1 MKAPPQSSLFRFR
14 GQLGGRHREEPVPR
28 SVRPTP
34 QADLDAFLALLL
46 VLLPHIALAPHS
58 PGLDPVLGLSSTPG
72 ENAIPPSN
80 VWSRCSRPR
89 VGPEGIDA
97 VRPSDPLGVTQRRGS
112 WPNQLVIASKGARH
126 PGGEK
131 SLWDFPDDCLAHREV
146 NTDQPGNELC
156 SCLKA

>member
-1 MKAPPQSSLFRFR
+1 MEKIAGQRIRGESTPSEQSIPL
-14 GQLGGRHREEPVPR
+14 P
-28 SVRPTP
+28 RPTRWSP
-34 QADLDAFLALLL
+34 PRGACSAFRSANPAGGPRRFPGLLL

-126 PGGEK
+126 PGARSRCGT
-131 SLWDFPDDCLAHREV
+131 FPTTA
-146 NTDQPGNELC
+146 
-156 SCLKA
+156 